1 MRSLK
6 RFIYSVI
13 GITVFVILPAFFI
26 VSNHLEKNFPGN
38 DYIVTDITGQASVQ
52 YQIDHNL
59 GAESQ
64 NKTAYRRKSKWIP
77 LRRGMK
83 IGTGA
88 SLKLD
93 KRSSLD
99 LMKNNEMAL
108 RLKESSLLKLE
119 HKEPEAPYHKVTLA
133 HGKVFCRVNGKQ
145 GAKGKPRGEKLR
157 VITPRATA
165 HVRGT
170 SFSVDYQPGRNITK
184 VEVLEGLVAVK
195 SKKYLNMEFT
205 VAEGKKIQI
214 APNLTAPIFDILSP
228 AARKELQEAHKLQI
242 NPSVSDQWDQAVIYA
257 TATPLFKK
265 AMIEITKYEMK
276 VFIRAIRYF
285 APLRWNHKVPDSLKE
300 VELDE
305 GDYKDP
311 WDNEYLYEK
320 INSTK
325 AILISAGSDKIFHTR
340 DDIFTSINTQ
350 N

>member
-13 GITVFVILPAFFI
+13 GITVFVVLPAFFI

-38 DYIVTDITGQASVQ
+38 DYIVTDVTGRASVQ

-59 GAESQ
+59 GAESE
-64 NKTAYRRKSKWIP
+64 NKTVYRRKSKWIP
-77 LRRGMK
+77 LKRGMK

-88 SLKLD
+88 SIKIE

-99 LMKNNEMAL
+99 LMKNDEMAL
-108 RLKESSLLKLE
+108 RIKEGSLLKLE
-119 HKEPEAPYHKVTLA
+119 HKGPADTYHKVTLA
-133 HGKVFCRVNGKQ
+133 YGKVLCRVNGKQ
-145 GAKGKPRGEKLR
+145 GSKSKPTGEKFR
-157 VITPRATA
+157 VTTPKATA

-170 SFSVDYQPGRNITK
+170 SFSVDYQPGRNITN
-184 VEVLEGLVAVK
+184 VEVLEGLVIVK
-195 SKKYLNMEFT
+195 SKKFNMEFK

-214 APNLTAPIFDILSP
+214 APNMPVPIFDILSLP
-228 AARKELQEAHKLQI
+228 ARKELQEAHNLKI
-242 NPSVSDQWDQAVIYA
+242 NPSVLDQWDQAVLYA

-265 AMIEITKYEMK
+265 AMVEITKYEMK
-276 VFIRAIRYF
+276 VFIRAIKYF
-285 APLRWNHKVPDSLKE
+285 APLRWDHNVPDSLRD

-320 INSTK
+320 IKSTK
-325 AILISAGSDKIFHTR
+325 AILISAGYDEIFHTA
-340 DDIFTSINTQ
+340 DDIFMPINTQ